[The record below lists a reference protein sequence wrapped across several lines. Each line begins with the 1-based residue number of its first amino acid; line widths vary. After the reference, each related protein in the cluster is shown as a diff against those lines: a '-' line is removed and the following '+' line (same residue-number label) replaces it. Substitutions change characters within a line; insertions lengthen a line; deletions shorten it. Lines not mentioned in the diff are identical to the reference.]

1 MQTKTRL
8 VVLTLLAAMCLLAP
22 ASLLA
27 PEAAYGQGAPRVAP
41 GSSQGDQWGDKEPPE
56 GFVKSKEPKKSES
69 SYNWVQMGYAS
80 LVMLVMGGFVVFLI
94 RRNSGGRA
102 GGHPSDAD
110 PSA

>member
-1 MQTKTRL
+1 M
-8 VVLTLLAAMCLLAP
+8 LTLLLAMCVLAP
-22 ASLLA
+22 TSLLA
-27 PEAAYGQGAPRVAP
+27 PGLAYGQAPRVAP
-41 GSSQGDQWGDKEPPE
+41 GSVDPGAKADQWGDREQPE

-94 RRNSGGRA
+94 RRNSGGQNKVHPA
-102 GGHPSDAD
+102 GTD